1 MKHTF
6 KDFADGKIYLHVSE
20 AEWPGFA
27 CQCKEAGIRWGDRS
41 AVEPSDNCGGCLPF
55 NVVLN
60 QLHVLPQQRFDIPV
74 VAYCEL
80 VQTSNPRSITIT
92 FDGTDTTASLYV
104 GDNLS
109 QSALVKLL
117 PGDDDGEYAKVCRAI
132 ARLYG
137 RKPIESRTLLE
148 AANDLFTIS
157 KGLQDYAGQVANT
170 R

>member
-1 MKHTF
+1 
-6 KDFADGKIYLHVSE
+6 VSE
-20 AEWPGFA
+20 AEWPAFA
-27 CQCKEAGIRWGDRS
+27 YRCREADIQWGDYTDVDS
-41 AVEPSDNCGGCLPF
+41 SDNCGGTFPF
-55 NVVLN
+55 RAADGRLKIISHGWTPSFPLVS
-60 QLHVLPQQRFDIPV
+60 
-74 VAYCEL
+74 YSEL
-80 VQTSNPRSITIT
+80 SFSVSAPRSITIT